1 MLSKEKVNRMFDM
14 NSKVNKRTKKL
25 KNRRKRMLQR
35 KRKQSLSDPTAAEG
49 EVAATPQTIPPMIN
63 WPSAANCAQFSTSI
77 KEWQYKHEIAYWRSK
92 AEALNYEN
100 KILHTIVDNI
110 YLQNNSH
117 NTENTE
123 KSNCI
128 DEDEEDYEDEQEV
141 DIEKDEEFMHF
152 LQASEQHKM
161 KRDKAKNETIQ
172 QEKTLPPSKPVD
184 SERLEE
190 RLRLYGESATLVNG
204 LETKLQLNFDCYK
217 DLHKPYMWPTIPLNI

>member
-1 MLSKEKVNRMFDM
+1 MFDM
-14 NSKVNKRTKKL
+14 NSKVCKRIKKL
-25 KNRRKRMLQR
+25 KNRRKRMMQR
-35 KRKQSLSDPTAAEG
+35 KRKQNLSDLTATEQD
-49 EVAATPQTIPPMIN
+49 VAATPPKNPPMMN
-63 WPSAANCAQFSTSI
+63 WLTAANCAQFSAGI

-100 KILHTIVDNI
+100 KILHSIVDNI

-117 NTENTE
+117 NTGNTKE
-123 KSNCI
+123 SNCI
-128 DEDEEDYEDEQEV
+128 DEEDYEDEV
-141 DIEKDEEFMHF
+141 DTEKDEEFMHF

-172 QEKTLPPSKPVD
+172 KERTLPPSKPVD
-184 SERLEE
+184 SDRLEE
-190 RLRLYGESATLVNG
+190 RLRLYGESATLING

>member
-1 MLSKEKVNRMFDM
+1 MFDM
-14 NSKVNKRTKKL
+14 HSKVNKRTKKL

-35 KRKQSLSDPTAAEG
+35 KRKQSQTSSLNAKGREFAS
-49 EVAATPQTIPPMIN
+49 TPQTIPPMVN
-63 WPSAANCAQFSTSI
+63 WPSAANCAQFSASI

-100 KILHTIVDNI
+100 KILHSIVDNI
-110 YLQNNSH
+110 YMQNNSH
-117 NTENTE
+117 NNGNTE
-123 KSNCI
+123 ESNYI
-128 DEDEEDYEDEQEV
+128 HEDDEDYEEEQEF
-141 DIEKDEEFMHF
+141 DTEKDEEFLNF

-161 KRDKAKNETIQ
+161 KRDKAKNDTIQ
-172 QEKTLPPSKPVD
+172 QDLVLPPSKPVD
-184 SERLEE
+184 SDRLEE